1 MTESD
6 DAVLIE
12 YGKSEGSSDEGE
24 VFLSFTDGTTG
35 SGEHASKPLRV
46 RFYAFGIE
54 DLPAKIMDAHLLSRG
69 LTLVTCKGKTYLDL
83 PTSLCTDQC
92 HETCD
97 PLAGK
102 IRSCRPY

>member
-1 MTESD
+1 MSD
-6 DAVLIE
+6 DAALIE
-12 YGKSEGSSDEGE
+12 CGKSPGSSDEGE
-24 VFLSFTDGTTG
+24 VFLSFTDETSGT
-35 SGEHASKPLRV
+35 GEDVSKSLRA

-54 DLPAKIMDAHLLSRG
+54 DVPAKIMDAHLLSRS
-69 LTLVTCKGKTYLDL
+69 LTKATCKGKTWLDL

-102 IRSCRPY
+102 IRS